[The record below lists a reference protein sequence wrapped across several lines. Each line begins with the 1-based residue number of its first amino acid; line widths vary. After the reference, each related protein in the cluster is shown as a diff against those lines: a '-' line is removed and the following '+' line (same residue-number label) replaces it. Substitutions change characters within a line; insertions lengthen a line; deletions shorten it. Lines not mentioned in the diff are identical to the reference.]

1 MAFSQAG
8 EPLFTLCQTVT
19 PAEYAEAA
27 LLVERRLSWTGL
39 PAVRAVICGLC
50 AALCLSAAP
59 LSLRE
64 YGTMWLPLL
73 FAVCFLLLGLWLL
86 LRQPVRRLRE
96 LERRFAGSPVLC
108 EETKIDC
115 CRDCVVLQTSCE
127 EILIYWTEFS
137 ACVEGGSFTA
147 LSGGAW
153 RQLLVLKRDSLPEE
167 QREAFSVFLRDT
179 FGLSSYYPERR
190 GRSRG

>member
-8 EPLFTLCQTVT
+8 EPLFTLRQTVT
-19 PAEYAEAA
+19 PAEYAGAA

-73 FAVCFLLLGLWLL
+73 FAVCFLLLGLWLWQKL
-86 LRQPVRRLRE
+86 AAP
-96 LERRFAGSPVLC
+96 A
-108 EETKIDC
+108 D
-115 CRDCVVLQTSCE
+115 
-127 EILIYWTEFS
+127 
-137 ACVEGGSFTA
+137 
-147 LSGGAW
+147 
-153 RQLLVLKRDSLPEE
+153 
-167 QREAFSVFLRDT
+167 
-179 FGLSSYYPERR
+179 
-190 GRSRG
+190 